1 MDTSGA
7 YESCAVSG
15 ILSLDVHRL
24 TFYSVSPQAREW
36 FLQAASNADQI
47 CLSNWLSRGRYVVS
61 RFFSKVGAEFFRMK
75 VLYIDGVGP
84 FGGASRSLFEL
95 VRTLSTRGVEPY
107 FVCVRGTALNFYRKV
122 AKDHI
127 ATVGLTRF
135 DNTLYGHYRGSR
147 WLILLREF
155 SYLPFTIFSL
165 VQARR
170 RWKDIDLIHVNELTE
185 IFPLLLARLLFRVP
199 VIVHVRSLTWAD
211 AKSVRC
217 QWLFKKLNI
226 RVNKIIAIDENVR
239 STLPSDFDVTVIQN
253 SFTPSSANVRDEH
266 VISRLDQL
274 PSDSIKI
281 GFVGNLHHSKGLF
294 DLLEAARL
302 VIERG
307 EKVQFV
313 IIGGS
318 TRTGGGLKSWLIK
331 KAGFAQDVEAEL
343 QSLISQYSL
352 QKIFHMF
359 GPTIDI
365 HSVYERIDVLCFPSH
380 FDAPGRP
387 VFEAAFSGV
396 PCIAAVSQ
404 PRPDTLLDYETGI
417 AVPPKNPVKLADA
430 ISYFSQNRSE
440 ISRMGE
446 NAKKLAESNFNP
458 EKNASKVLKVY
469 SDLHDAKCDHP

>member
-1 MDTSGA
+1 
-7 YESCAVSG
+7 
-15 ILSLDVHRL
+15 
-24 TFYSVSPQAREW
+24 
-36 FLQAASNADQI
+36 
-47 CLSNWLSRGRYVVS
+47 
-61 RFFSKVGAEFFRMK
+61 MK

-95 VRTLSTRGVEPY
+95 VRTLSSRDVQPY
-107 FVCVRGTALNFYRKV
+107 FVCVRGTALNFYKQV

-147 WLILLREF
+147 WLILLREL
-155 SYLPFTIFSL
+155 SYLPFTFISL
-165 VQARR
+165 FQAKR

-199 VIVHVRSLTWAD
+199 VVVHVRSLTWSD
-211 AKSVRC
+211 PKSFRC
-217 QWLFKKLNI
+217 RWLFEKLNI
-226 RVNKIIAIDENVR
+226 RVNAIIAIDENVR
-239 STLPSDFDVTVIQN
+239 STLPPDFNVTVVQN
-253 SFTPSSANVRDEH
+253 SFTPSSASVRDESM
-266 VISRLDQL
+266 VSRLDQIQ
-274 PSDSIKI
+274 SDAIKI

-294 DLLEAARL
+294 DLIEAAKL
-302 VIERG
+302 VIDRG
-307 EKVQFV
+307 DNVQFV

-331 KAGFAQDVEAEL
+331 KAGFAQDVESEL

-352 QKIFHMF
+352 QSVFHMF

-365 HSVYERIDVLCFPSH
+365 QSVYERIDVLCFPSH

-396 PCIAAVSQ
+396 PCIAAVSK

-417 AVPPKNPVKLADA
+417 AVPPKDPVKLADA
-430 ISYFSQNRSE
+430 ISYFAHNRPE
-440 ISRMGE
+440 IKRMGA
-446 NAKKLAESNFNP
+446 NAKKLAEDNFNP
-458 EKNASKVLKVY
+458 EKNADRVLKVY
-469 SDLHDAKCDHP
+469 SNLVAAK